1 MRDKHCFFVVV
12 VVVRKRSCIVFTVCI
27 IVIRYNST
35 MFCGG
40 IFKFV
45 CTESACEG

>member
-35 MFCGG
+35 MVVGEFY
-40 IFKFV
+40 FSR
-45 CTESACEG
+45 TESACEI